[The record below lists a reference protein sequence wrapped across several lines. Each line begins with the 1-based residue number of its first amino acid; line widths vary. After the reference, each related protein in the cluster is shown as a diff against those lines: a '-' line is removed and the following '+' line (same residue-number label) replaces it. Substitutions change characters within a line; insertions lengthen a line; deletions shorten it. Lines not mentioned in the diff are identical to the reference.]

1 MENGIVTNTALYN
14 CLHIL
19 RHKYLQDP
27 SLAGFG
33 SFGVDE
39 LYLKLKRYRANLIV
53 PPITTITT
61 GTSTGATTTISDKNG
76 RYIGKDPGSGLESS
90 PRYYV
95 VALDLEKCYDN
106 VDTSLLYDLV
116 QNLLC
121 SGSGD
126 DSGTG
131 SESGSGGGR
140 NAYGNSN
147 SSNSAGKGR
156 DTERGR
162 ESEKEREQVK
172 MAGKEM
178 EKNEDGDV
186 SESEDDDKDEDEG
199 YMVHR
204 YSVSHYISRLA

>member
-53 PPITTITT
+53 PPITTNTT
-61 GTSTGATTTISDKNG
+61 ATTATATTSITAATTAAISGESG
-76 RYIGKDPGSGLESS
+76 RNIELDPGPDLESR

-116 QNLLC
+116 RNLLC
-121 SGSGD
+121 SGG

-131 SESGSGGGR
+131 NESGGTSGSGGGS
-140 NAYGNSN
+140 GT
-147 SSNSAGKGR
+147 G
-156 DTERGR
+156 
-162 ESEKEREQVK
+162 KERETITGSEKAK
-172 MAGKEM
+172 MTGKEH
-178 EKNEDGDV
+178 DRD
-186 SESEDDDKDEDEG
+186 EDDEISDDEDKDNDEDEG